1 MRFYTLTLAAL
12 ALACGTSAFVVDA
25 YTGVECTGD
34 VQSVN
39 IWDNTCGNWMKTY
52 RSFRLQHYG
61 GKGQK
66 AHFCR
71 LNLCNECK
79 RWRIDGRGDSLK
91 IGDCVTSWEDK
102 LGSMG
107 SFLF

>member
-1 MRFYTLTLAAL
+1 MRFYTFPLAAL
-12 ALACGTSAFVVDA
+12 ALATGTSAFVVDA

-39 IWDNTCGNWMKTY
+39 IWDNTCGNWMNTY

-79 RWRIDGRGDSLK
+79 RWRIDVRCANLPQSECYRL
-91 IGDCVTSWEDK
+91 TQ
-102 LGSMG
+102 
-107 SFLF
+107 